1 MRLIYVCSP
10 YRGDVE
16 FNTLKAREY
25 CHFVYMQGGV
35 PIAVHLHNTQFLND
49 DIPEERQAGL
59 LLGIDL
65 LKRCDEIWVFGDR
78 ISEGMEAEI
87 TAAHEIGIPVFYF
100 NNQCERG
107 LSLK

>member
-1 MRLIYVCSP
+1 MKLIYVCSP
-10 YRGDVE
+10 YCGDVE
-16 FNTLKAREY
+16 LNTKKAREY
-25 CHFVYMQGGV
+25 CHFVYTQGAV

-65 LKRCDEIWVFGDR
+65 LKRCEEMWVFGDR
-78 ISEGMEAEI
+78 VSEGMETEI
-87 TAAHEIGIPVFYF
+87 KVAHDLGIPIFYF
-100 NNQCERG
+100 NNQYERG